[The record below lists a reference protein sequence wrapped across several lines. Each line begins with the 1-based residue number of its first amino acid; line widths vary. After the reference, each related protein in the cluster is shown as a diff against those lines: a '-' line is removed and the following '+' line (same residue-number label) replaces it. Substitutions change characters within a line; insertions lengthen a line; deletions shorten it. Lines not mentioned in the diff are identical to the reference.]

1 MSNTQT
7 AQYSIYAI
15 LITMIRHTQI
25 NVTDEYTCLS
35 KYLEEKF
42 IDEKDDTKIKL
53 HTIKSS
59 GQKKL
64 QNYEKKLKDVSIRIS
79 REDFD
84 RKLSLTKHSLEID
97 KAVPRINKISYRYLV
112 ELTRVTNSICHDME
126 IDSQTAVESIIK
138 LSFAALA
145 LESYFGDYLSLKVLI
160 KKRTPYFFKKVY
172 SVIGREWSDGLTQI
186 KIGKNLPD
194 FLLDRYEIKKNQ
206 LWIPE
211 VAARATALTF
221 AGYIHYLSRN
231 GRAVKDVTN
240 NAEELLLN
248 YHLGMQHTANPNF
261 SHGTHTS
268 EYVARGKL
276 YMSLISYG

>member
-1 MSNTQT
+1 MIKNDQISTTDNH
-7 AQYSIYAI
+7 IY
-15 LITMIRHTQI
+15 
-25 NVTDEYTCLS
+25 LS
-35 KYLEEKF
+35 KYLEEKLAQK
-42 IDEKDDTKIKL
+42 KDNTKIKL
-53 HTIKSS
+53 HTIVPSA
-59 GQKKL
+59 QKDWR
-64 QNYEKKLKDVSIRIS
+64 NYENKLKEVSIGINRHAFLC
-79 REDFD
+79 EL
-84 RKLSLTKHSLEID
+84 KLTKQSSEID
-97 KAVPRINKISYRYLV
+97 KAVPYINAVSYRYLV
-112 ELTRVTNSICHDME
+112 ELAMITPAICQDLD
-126 IDSQTAVESIIK
+126 IYSPTAVESIIK

-145 LESYFGDYLSLKVLI
+145 LESYFGDYLSIKILI

-211 VAARATALTF
+211 VSARATALTF

-231 GRAVKDVTN
+231 GRAVKDITN

-261 SHGTHTS
+261 SYGTHTS
-268 EYVARGKL
+268 KYVARGKL
-276 YMSLISYG
+276 YMSLISYV